1 MNLSTR
7 ERTGGASCNRGRSG
21 GPPQRFRIVLA
32 RGLPARI
39 HQYVTELLRQ
49 RGATVEA
56 GGMLAGSFSRARG
69 WPTFTINGFI
79 EAGPKAELSPMS
91 ILFDAEYQE
100 RMLEAIRIEHPHA
113 GNMGCIHRHA
123 GPLDQCSQGDKK
135 TDRQAVRE
143 SDTKALVFAIITID
157 HPRPDPLSLRYRDFK
172 ISFYVMAE
180 ETGFEYVQVRPRLAE
195 LPLLEPSRALAQLSL
210 RRGAGNF
217 FDFAVLRHIE
227 GLEAVSVRLLPRRS
241 KTAGERSARDL
252 QTYPL
257 GSEVNNGSHSGLARP
272 PVAEGEH
279 PGPGTGPAILCQ
291 TRFQPEGATVRLLVE
306 ENGAL
311 KAFIQRPGAPASQ
324 FKGPWEDP
332 ETGRH
337 IWLSHVLLLIRSRL
351 RQANG
356 AVRYGP
362 HFSGLLEDKRRL
374 VAEVRA
380 MREKYGERAV
390 LRHRKTRLYWEYTVV
405 ESGRRFPIEVRYP
418 KHYPAEPP
426 RIYSVLPLPPSPH
439 QLMDNELCW
448 MNRYAAIAEWNP
460 ARDTAVLCIHAAH
473 RWFACLLVYLTL
485 GDWPEGAQDDQPHFI
500 YGSGRIR

>member
-1 MNLSTR
+1 MNLSAR
-7 ERTGGASCNRGRSG
+7 EQTSGASRDRGRSEAR
-21 GPPQRFRIVLA
+21 PPRFRIVLA
-32 RGLPARI
+32 RALPARI
-39 HQYVTELLRQ
+39 HQYVTEQLRQ
-49 RGATVEA
+49 RGATVEV
-56 GGMLAGSFSRARG
+56 GGMLVGSFSRARG
-69 WPTFTINGFI
+69 WPTFAISGFI
-79 EAGPKAELSPMS
+79 EAGPQAELSPMS

-100 RMLEAIRIEHPHA
+100 RMLQAIRIEHPHA
-113 GNMGCIHRHA
+113 GNMGCIHLHS
-123 GPLDQCSQGDKK
+123 GSLDQCSQGDKK

-143 SDTKALVFAIITID
+143 SDTQALVFAIITIN
-157 HPRPDPLSLRYRDFK
+157 HPRPDPLSLRYRNLK
-172 ISFYVMAE
+172 ISFYVMAG

-210 RRGAGNF
+210 LRGAGNL

-227 GLEAVSVRLLPRRS
+227 GMEAVSVRVLPRKS
-241 KTAGERSARDL
+241 TPAGE
-252 QTYPL
+252 
-257 GSEVNNGSHSGLARP
+257 RP
-272 PVAEGEH
+272 PVAEVEPPA
-279 PGPGTGPAILCQ
+279 PGAGPAILCQ

-311 KAFIQRPGAPASQ
+311 TAFIQRPGAPACQ

-332 ETGRH
+332 AIGRH

-351 RQANG
+351 GQPNR

-362 HFSGLLEDKRRL
+362 HYSGLLEDKRRL

-405 ESGRRFPIEVRYP
+405 ESGRSFPIEVRYP

-448 MNRYAAIAEWNP
+448 MNRYAAMVEWNP
-460 ARDTAVLCIHAAH
+460 ARDTAVLCLHAAH